1 VKDLPGFSPLG
12 LGASRIGSFN
22 NPSSLK
28 ESRRLVEAALDM
40 GVSVLDTSNIYGQG
54 DSERT
59 IGRAIRGNRDNAF
72 VITKAGRLFS
82 GKYRAMALLKPMVRP
97 LLGMLGKG
105 NSVATTRRQD
115 ALSADWT
122 PQAIVTSL
130 DQSLRRLATPYVDGF
145 LLHSPPPDIAADADM
160 AAMMAT
166 LKAQGKVRHYGV
178 SCDDA
183 ATLLAALQMPGI
195 GMVQLP
201 WDVIGAEDVLI
212 KPLRA
217 RNIIVIAREVISMQ
231 PCASPVDAVQNAVA
245 HPGVDCVLI
254 GTTKRDHLQA
264 FVQ

>member
-1 VKDLPGFSPLG
+1 VKDIPGLSPLG

-28 ESRRLVEAALDM
+28 DSQRLVKAALNM

-59 IGRAIRGNRDNAF
+59 IGRAIRGNRDKVF

-82 GKYRAMALLKPMVRP
+82 GKYRAMKLLKPMIRP
-97 LLGMLGKG
+97 LLKLLGKG
-105 NSVATTRRQD
+105 SNIATARRQD
-115 ALSADWT
+115 ALAADWT
-122 PQAIVTSL
+122 PQAIARSL
-130 DQSLRRLATPYVDGF
+130 DQSLRRLRTSYVDGF
-145 LLHSPPPDIAADADM
+145 LLHSPPPEIAGDDNIASTLAG
-160 AAMMAT
+160 

-183 ATLLAALQMPGI
+183 ATLVTALQMPGI

-201 WDVIGAEDVLI
+201 WDVIQAESAVIDT
-212 KPLRA
+212 LRA

-231 PCASPVDAVQNAVA
+231 SAIAPVNAVQNALT
-245 HPGVDCVLI
+245 HPGIDCVLI
-254 GTTKRDHLQA
+254 GTTKLDHLRA
-264 FVQ
+264 FVR

>member
-1 VKDLPGFSPLG
+1 VKDVPGLSPLG
-12 LGASRIGSFN
+12 LGTSRIGSFN

-28 ESRRLVEAALDM
+28 DSRRLIAAALEM
-40 GVSVLDTSNIYGQG
+40 GVGVLDTSNIYGQG

-59 IGRAIRGNRDNAF
+59 IGRAIRGNRNKAF

-82 GKYRAMALLKPMVRP
+82 GKYQAMKLLKPVVRP
-97 LLGMLGKG
+97 LLGMMGKG
-105 NSVATTRRQD
+105 SSVATARRQD

-122 PQAIVTSL
+122 PQAILRSL
-130 DQSLRRLATPYVDGF
+130 DQSLRRLATSYVDGF
-145 LLHSPPPDIAADADM
+145 LLHSPPPEIAADTGVA
-160 AAMMAT
+160 AAMAE

-183 ATLLAALQMPGI
+183 ATLQAALQMPGI

-201 WDVIGAEDVLI
+201 WDVIETQATLI
-212 KPLRA
+212 DTLRA

-231 PCASPVDAVQNAVA
+231 RALTPVDAVQNAVA

-254 GTTKRDHLQA
+254 GTTKLDHLRA
-264 FVQ
+264 FVR